1 MPTPYTSI
9 AGQSVERLAALSDG
23 VFAIAMTLLVLD
35 LRVPRAVALHGD
47 ADLFRHV
54 FVVLAP
60 RFVPYLLS
68 FLSLGIYW
76 IAQQTQL
83 NHFARSDRT
92 LTWIHLGFLLAVTLM
107 PFSTAVLA
115 EYIGF
120 RLAVV
125 AYWLNLVLLGGALLA
140 SVRYAMRAGLL
151 KDIVTPELRATHQR
165 RIIRYQIM
173 YAVGAALCVVSS
185 YASIGF
191 IIFLQLCSAFDLRFA
206 RKLLG

>member
-35 LRVPRAVALHGD
+35 LRVPAGASVHAES
-47 ADLFRHV
+47 DLFRHV

-68 FLSLGIYW
+68 FMSLGIYW

-92 LTWIHLGFLLAVTLM
+92 LTWIQLGFLLGVTLI

-115 EYIGF
+115 EYIRF

-125 AYWLNLVLLGGALLA
+125 TYWINLVVLGGALLA
-140 SVRYAMRAGLL
+140 SVRYAWRAGLF
-151 KDIVTPELRATHQR
+151 KDVVTPELRATHQR
-165 RIIRYQIM
+165 RIVRYQMM
-173 YAVGAALCVVSS
+173 YAIGAALCVVNS
-185 YASIGF
+185 YVSIGF
-191 IIFLQLCSAFDLRFA
+191 IIFLQLCSVFDLRAA

>member
-1 MPTPYTSI
+1 MPTPYSTI

-35 LRVPRAVALHGD
+35 LRVPAAAAVHGEG
-47 ADLFRHV
+47 DLFRHV

-68 FLSLGIYW
+68 FMSLGIYW

-92 LTWIHLGFLLAVTLM
+92 LTWIQLGFLLAVTLI
-107 PFSTAVLA
+107 PFSTKVLA

-125 AYWLNLVLLGGALLA
+125 TYWINLVLLGAGLLA
-140 SVRYAMRAGLL
+140 SVRYAGRAGLFKEL
-151 KDIVTPELRATHQR
+151 VTPELRATHER

-185 YASIGF
+185 YLSIVF
-191 IIFLQLCSAFDLRFA
+191 IIVLQLCSVFDVRVT

>member
-35 LRVPRAVALHGD
+35 LRVPAAAALRDNG
-47 ADLFRHV
+47 DLFRHV
-54 FVVLAP
+54 FVALAP

-68 FLSLGIYW
+68 FMSLGIYW

-83 NHFARSDRT
+83 NHFARTDRT
-92 LTWIHLGFLLAVTLM
+92 LTWIHLGFLLAVTLI

-115 EYIGF
+115 EYISF

-125 AYWLNLVLLGGALLA
+125 AYWINLVLLGTSLLA
-140 SVRYAMRAGLL
+140 SVRYAGRAGLL
-151 KDIVTPELRATHQR
+151 KELVTPELRATHER
-165 RIIRYQIM
+165 RIIRYQMM

-191 IIFLQLCSAFDLRFA
+191 IIFLQLCSVLDLRVT
-206 RKLLG
+206 RRLLG